1 MAKCILDLSGL
12 YNSSAYI
19 FDNAE
24 TLLIDSQQTLQDFL
38 QSSTVSGGGRGTLL
52 SSIIIR
58 DPELYP
64 NSPNNEGIM
73 DISEWKNSLLD
84 DTQSNLKKIRT
95 EPIQTIISELVTP
108 SGELPDADGRVSL
121 KNVGGEPCTRG
132 YYGFVEDKV
141 IDVYPIYEMCYVKR
155 EPGVYR
161 VPIYA
166 MATRVD
172 SNEVTSYANKRGPL
186 IISDEIAERSG
197 RGKSIVPDLIDP
209 DCLPKPPDPPKKVYK
224 FFANDQDWGIVDL
237 NTKLVKSVTVQ
248 NTGEERLVIS
258 KYRLSNE
265 SDTHFKVVNLNTP
278 VSIEPGSILSF
289 DVEYYPGDE
298 PEVGHTN
305 EIIYAV
311 YEDVPFVNPV
321 FQEKVIS
328 KLTGRSGQRDL
339 IEDVEDDL
347 GDWLTGDDNGTY
359 VIKTIS
365 RIVDKSAPIQ
375 KWETRGLWEC
385 AGEKLN
391 SFFTGS
397 NGITNDAHYLSVY
410 NKERGTKN
418 SFHQFDIS
426 FGHKDGLGSR
436 YIVNGMDTKPSRVLY
451 KKYLQECYYPNA
463 SSVNIKP
470 TKFNFKNGV
479 NGDYVYFIQLDNDDF
494 KDMLDPGNFEIC
506 LSPLSGSSNQLINT
520 GSNVQ
525 VSQTATSFYTLIDD
539 SWDTKQKQT
548 DEKSITDWY
557 YITSGSLRDGIY
569 SEENDNAWG
578 VVFPKM
584 GLIVLDGV
592 VLDQS
597 CSFNTVTASIDG
609 QNSQKLFLSISG
621 SSAITSAR
629 IHTGSFFAR
638 SAERKI
644 VETYFC
650 RVGQGEFNYSTN
662 PTYVGGEFGELKYTY
677 FKDNPHS
684 YITTIGLYNKFGNL
698 LAVGKLKNPVLKNNH
713 KSLIFQV
720 RLRLN

>member
-24 TLLIDSQQTLQDFL
+24 TLLIDSQQTLQDFF
-38 QSSTVSGGGRGTLL
+38 QSSIISGGGRGPQL
-52 SSIIIR
+52 SNIIIR

-73 DISEWKNSLLD
+73 DILEWKNSLLD

-95 EPIQTIISELVTP
+95 EPIQTLISELIAP

-141 IDVYPIYEMCYVKR
+141 TDVYPIYEMCYVKR

-161 VPIYA
+161 LPIYA

-172 SNEVTSYANKRGPL
+172 SKEVTSYTNKRGPI

-209 DCLPKPPDPPKKVYK
+209 DCLPKPPDPPKKIYK

-248 NTGEERLVIS
+248 NTGEERLVVS

-278 VSIEPGSILSF
+278 VSIEPGLSLSF

-311 YEDVPFVNPV
+311 YEDEPFVNPI

-375 KWETRGLWEC
+375 KWDTRGLWEC

-391 SFFTGS
+391 TFFTGS
-397 NGITNDAHYLSVY
+397 NGQTNDVHYLSVY
-410 NKERGTKN
+410 NKQLGTKN

-436 YIVNGMDTKPSRVLY
+436 YVVNGMDIKPSRVMY
-451 KKYLQECYYPNA
+451 KKYLQQCYEPQPNSH
-463 SSVNIKP
+463 SSKQ
-470 TKFNFKNGV
+470 TKFDFKNGV
-479 NGDYVYFIQLDNDDF
+479 NGNYVYFIQTNRDDF
-494 KDMLDPGNFEIC
+494 KDMLDPGNFELC

-520 GSNVQ
+520 GSNVSVEQ
-525 VSQTATSFYTLIDD
+525 NSTSFYTLIDE
-539 SWDTKQKQT
+539 SFDTKQKQS
-548 DEKSITDWY
+548 DERNLKDWY

-569 SEENDNAWG
+569 SEEGDNSWG
-578 VVFPKM
+578 VVFPRL

-609 QNSQKLFLSISG
+609 QNAQKLFLSISG
-621 SSAITSAR
+621 SSSTTTGR
-629 IHTGSFFAR
+629 NQTGSFFAR
-638 SAERKI
+638 SAEKKV

-650 RVGQGEFNYSTN
+650 RVNQNEFNYSTN
-662 PTYVGGEFGELKYTY
+662 PTYTTGSYNDMKYTY

-684 YITTIGLYNKFGNL
+684 YITTIGLYNKKGVL
-698 LAVGKLKNPVLKNNH
+698 LAVGKLKRPILKNTH
-713 KSLIFQV
+713 KSYVFQV
-720 RLRLN
+720 RVRMN

>member
-1 MAKCILDLSGL
+1 MAQEIVDIVLDSLDKVKKFSNRELIDGYSWSVQLQPYSVISNLTSKSAGGQVQIQNLYNTLIDKNLDL
-12 YNSSAYI
+12 
-19 FDNAE
+19 E
-24 TLLIDSQQTLQDFL
+24 
-38 QSSTVSGGGRGTLL
+38 
-52 SSIIIR
+52 
-58 DPELYP
+58 
-64 NSPNNEGIM
+64 
-73 DISEWKNSLLD
+73 D
-84 DTQSNLKKIRT
+84 DTFSRVRIPFVYNEVLSPEELIGTEFGINLKDFGRECERGDVETYGKRLVVT
-95 EPIQTIISELVTP
+95 YPIINLQTFIT
-108 SGELPDADGRVSL
+108 DGRIESFRRITFT
-121 KNVGGEPCTRG
+121 GT
-132 YYGFVEDKV
+132 Y
-141 IDVYPIYEMCYVKR
+141 
-155 EPGVYR
+155 
-161 VPIYA
+161 
-166 MATRVD
+166 
-172 SNEVTSYANKRGPL
+172 SEVFEYK
-186 IISDEIAERSG
+186 DQQ
-197 RGKSIVPDLIDP
+197 KSIVLSTISPDLIACPED
-209 DCLPKPPDPPKKVYK
+209 KVYK
-224 FFANDQDWGIVDL
+224 FFANDQDWGIVNL

-248 NTGEERLVIS
+248 NTGEERLVVS

-278 VSIEPGSILSF
+278 VSIEPGSSLSF

-311 YEDVPFVNPV
+311 YEDEPFVNPV

-375 KWETRGLWEC
+375 KWDTRGLWEC

-391 SFFTGS
+391 TFFTSS
-397 NGITNDAHYLSVY
+397 NGQTNDVHYLSVY

-426 FGHKDGLGSR
+426 FGHKDGLGSK
-436 YIVNGMDTKPSRVLY
+436 YVVSGIDTKPSRVMY
-451 KKYLQECYYPNA
+451 KKYLQQCYEPQPNSH
-463 SSVNIKP
+463 SSKQ
-470 TKFNFKNGV
+470 TKFDFKNGV
-479 NGDYVYFIQLDNDDF
+479 NGNYVYFIQTNRDAF
-494 KDMLDPGNFEIC
+494 KDMLDPGNFELS

-525 VSQTATSFYTLIDD
+525 VDQNSTNFYTLIDE
-539 SWDTKQKQT
+539 SFDTKQKQS
-548 DEKSITDWY
+548 DERNLKDWY

-569 SEENDNAWG
+569 SEEGDNAWG
-578 VVFPKM
+578 VVFPRL

-609 QNSQKLFLSISG
+609 QNPQKLFLSISG
-621 SSAITSAR
+621 SSSTT
-629 IHTGSFFAR
+629 TGRNQTGYFFAR
-638 SAERKI
+638 SAEKKV

-650 RVGQGEFNYSTN
+650 RVNQNEFNYSTN
-662 PTYVGGEFGELKYTY
+662 PTYTTGSYNDMKYTY

-684 YITTIGLYNKFGNL
+684 YITTIGLYNKKGVL
-698 LAVGKLKNPVLKNNH
+698 LAVGKLKRPILKNTH
-713 KSLIFQV
+713 KSYVFQV
-720 RLRLN
+720 RVRMN